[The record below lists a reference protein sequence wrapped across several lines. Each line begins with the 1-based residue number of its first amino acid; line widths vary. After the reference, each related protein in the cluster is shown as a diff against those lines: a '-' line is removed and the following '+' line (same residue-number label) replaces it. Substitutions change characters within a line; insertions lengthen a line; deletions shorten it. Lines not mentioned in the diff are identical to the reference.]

1 MIYVVY
7 MQNKKTLEN
16 IMMGVF
22 LMRMDAETFF
32 DSVFFESK
40 EHGYHI
46 AEVNGW
52 TEWSKIKEK
61 LPSGVAI

>member
-7 MQNKKTLEN
+7 MQNKKTLNN

-40 EHGYHI
+40 EHGYLI

-52 TEWSKIKEK
+52 TEWTKIREK

>member
-16 IMMGVF
+16 ITIGVF
-22 LMRMDAETFF
+22 LMVMDAERFLEQLSF
-32 DSVFFESK
+32 KSEKYSC
-40 EHGYHI
+40 HI
-46 AEVNGW
+46 AEVDGW
-52 TEWSKIKEK
+52 TEWTKIREK